1 MGFAKNMETL
11 VKTVGRGEDNI
22 AALAKQE
29 SAKKQESDSSFSRI
43 LAEESD
49 GSAAKENVNSK
60 DKKEAKKEAK
70 TRETTKKLLE
80 SKLSGS
86 VTELSPMH
94 QFLYNLVYKDPSMLT
109 LAERQLVYPSLIN
122 NAGKAGKGDA
132 VKGLGINEFQKLL
145 SAYSVKV
152 SDLSFTQIAELARMN
167 SKAEVYG
174 FLERLR
180 WEMRDVND
188 CEEIE
193 PVEKDSDNLK
203 KLRKFEINAA
213 EVMLGQL
220 SAGMTGLNG
229 QSQSK
234 KNSNAYEVKQSSGI
248 SDEEFVKQVLD
259 RIAGKKLD
267 ELSRIVIN
275 LHPEH
280 LGDLHLTIE
289 MDQEQQHLSAQFK
302 AGSKTAKELIE
313 SNIGELKEALS
324 NKGIAPG
331 NISVVLNFMERG
343 I

>member
-29 SAKKQESDSSFSRI
+29 SGKKQESDSSFSRI
-43 LAEESD
+43 LAEESSS
-49 GSAAKENVNSK
+49 SAAKENVNSK

-70 TRETTKKLLE
+70 TREATKKLLE
-80 SKLSGS
+80 AKLSGS
-86 VTELSPMH
+86 VTELSPMY
-94 QFLYNLVYKDPSMLT
+94 QFLYNLVYKDPSTLT

-122 NAGKAGKGDA
+122 NAGKPVKCDTI
-132 VKGLGINEFQKLL
+132 KGLGINEFQKLL
-145 SAYSVKV
+145 STYSVKV
-152 SDLSFTQIAELARMN
+152 SDLSFTQIAELARMD
-167 SKAEVYG
+167 SKAEVHG

-180 WEMRDVND
+180 LEMRKADTGKETELV
-188 CEEIE
+188 EEE
-193 PVEKDSDNLK
+193 SGNLK
-203 KLRKFEINAA
+203 KQKKVEINAA

-220 SAGMTGLNG
+220 SAGLAGLNG
-229 QSQSK
+229 QSQSEK
-234 KNSNAYEVKQSSGI
+234 TSKTYEVKQSSGI

-259 RIAGKKLD
+259 RIADKKLD

-302 AGSKTAKELIE
+302 AESKRAKGLIE

-324 NKGIAPG
+324 SKGIALG
-331 NISVVLNFMERG
+331 KISVA
-343 I
+343 